1 MTDLNK
7 ERMELELSAGVLDRQ
22 IDNLKAEIADEYF
35 DDEKL
40 ELLIEYAMKLGE
52 VYAQRDL
59 LEKAK
64 AQAVPE
70 GFKIVPIELSE
81 EIAERLALERV
92 QKPRPENDPVWV
104 EIAERAYKSNLLAKK
119 WELVREYKI
128 LTEASESGA
137 EG

>member
-1 MTDLNK
+1 
-7 ERMELELSAGVLDRQ
+7 MELELSAGVLDRQ

-70 GFKIVPIELSE
+70 GYVLLPRVPTEKMFQAYERYSVAPMSTLS
-81 EIAERLALERV
+81 
-92 QKPRPENDPVWV
+92 KNG
-104 EIAERAYKSNLLAKK
+104 YKAM
-119 WELVREYKI
+119 V
-128 LTEASESGA
+128 EASES
-137 EG
+137 

>member
-1 MTDLNK
+1 
-7 ERMELELSAGVLDRQ
+7 MELELSAGVLDRQ

-70 GFKIVPIELSE
+70 GYVLLPRVP
-81 EIAERLALERV
+81 
-92 QKPRPENDPVWV
+92 
-104 EIAERAYKSNLLAKK
+104 
-119 WELVREYKI
+119 
-128 LTEASESGA
+128 TEKMFQ
-137 EG
+137 

>member
-70 GFKIVPIELSE
+70 GYVLMPLEPTQEMLG
-81 EIAERLALERV
+81 AANLAPMPMVHIDSISGREKLRIST
-92 QKPRPENDPVWV
+92 Q
-104 EIAERAYKSNLLAKK
+104 YKAMVKVCK
-119 WELVREYKI
+119 
-128 LTEASESGA
+128 SGA

>member
-1 MTDLNK
+1 
-7 ERMELELSAGVLDRQ
+7 MELELSAGVLDRQ

-70 GFKIVPIELSE
+70 GYVLLPRVPTEKMFQAYERYSVAPMSTLS
-81 EIAERLALERV
+81 
-92 QKPRPENDPVWV
+92 KN
-104 EIAERAYKSNLLAKK
+104 
-119 WELVREYKI
+119 
-128 LTEASESGA
+128 
-137 EG
+137 

>member
-70 GFKIVPIELSE
+70 GYVLYQEYQLKRCS
-81 EIAERLALERV
+81 
-92 QKPRPENDPVWV
+92 KHMND
-104 EIAERAYKSNLLAKK
+104 IQSR
-119 WELVREYKI
+119 RCRR
-128 LTEASESGA
+128 
-137 EG
+137 

>member
-59 LEKAK
+59 LEKTQSSGGAR
-64 AQAVPE
+64 
-70 GFKIVPIELSE
+70 GLCSFT
-81 EIAERLALERV
+81 
-92 QKPRPENDPVWV
+92 
-104 EIAERAYKSNLLAKK
+104 KSSN
-119 WELVREYKI
+119 
-128 LTEASESGA
+128 
-137 EG
+137 